1 MHLLSHGLVRE
12 RLCNVGRLGLRE
24 RRCRGRRQSARRHLS
39 GGGGLRNP
47 RLVGLRLRSVG
58 GGRALPRFW
67 VLGCEGVG
75 QRRRAEVIQG
85 QDRYRTN
92 NDEQRRKEPVILVG
106 Q

>member
-24 RRCRGRRQSARRHLS
+24 RRCRGCRQSARRYLS

-85 QDRYRTN
+85 QDRYRTT